1 MSVKIKTSVRKFILP
16 LYLSGIGISTA
27 ATSVDAQLSEISGRR
42 YQGNVQAESDILRAI
57 PEQLKADNY
66 LPEDRQIIVCDR
78 SSARVP
84 TDILHALTISQAID
98 IAVCR
103 NPQIQL
109 AWGMIKEQAASVGE
123 ARAARY
129 PTVSLSAGHTNDDTQ
144 YGGTNNPTTA
154 LHSNTLS
161 ATLNWRLWDAGA
173 SAARERAVNAQ
184 FSAALAGHD
193 AELQRVIN
201 TVVANYFDAQYAHA
215 EWLAKIKAEDI
226 ARQTLTSSQ
235 RRAASGLDSLTDTLQ
250 ATSVLAKVLL
260 EKERALGNYRKAM
273 SILTYNLGLSLAY
286 SDNIEDSVGL
296 DEVVVPSIEKSVSLR
311 KNLADWLDVAESHHP
326 SLVMA
331 RAKLVAA
338 QEKVKLTV
346 AEGLPSLDLS
356 ANYYQN
362 GRPNQGLS
370 PTTSRERIVQL
381 SITFPLFEGFSRKYK
396 IQGANAQVS
405 QREAELRDAELQV
418 SMEVIKAYSDTISAL
433 NNLVAAQTL
442 LQSTQNS
449 LLSVQ
454 RKYERNANDI
464 QQLLTVQNMLA
475 EAELERIRCDAEWKS
490 ARLRLIASAGRFG
503 YKELKMI
510 VPN

>member
-1 MSVKIKTSVRKFILP
+1 M
-16 LYLSGIGISTA
+16 
-27 ATSVDAQLSEISGRR
+27 
-42 YQGNVQAESDILRAI
+42 
-57 PEQLKADNY
+57 
-66 LPEDRQIIVCDR
+66 
-78 SSARVP
+78 
-84 TDILHALTISQAID
+84 
-98 IAVCR
+98 
-103 NPQIQL
+103 
-109 AWGMIKEQAASVGE
+109 
-123 ARAARY
+123 
-129 PTVSLSAGHTNDDTQ
+129 
-144 YGGTNNPTTA
+144 
-154 LHSNTLS
+154 
-161 ATLNWRLWDAGA
+161 
-173 SAARERAVNAQ
+173 
-184 FSAALAGHD
+184 
-193 AELQRVIN
+193 
-201 TVVANYFDAQYAHA
+201 
-215 EWLAKIKAEDI
+215 
-226 ARQTLTSSQ
+226 
-235 RRAASGLDSLTDTLQ
+235 TDTLQ

-260 EKERALGNYRKAM
+260 EKERTLGNYRKAM

-362 GRPNQGLS
+362 GRPNQGFS
-370 PTTSRERIVQL
+370 PTASRERIMQL
-381 SITFPLFEGFSRKYK
+381 SITIPLFEGFSRKYK
-396 IQGANAQVS
+396 IQGVNAQVS

-433 NNLVAAQTL
+433 NNLAAAQTL

-454 RKYERNANDI
+454 RKYERCANDI
-464 QQLLTVQNMLA
+464 QQLLNVQNMLA

-503 YKELKMI
+503 YKELKML